1 MKTDARGFWVP
12 SDYDKK
18 LWRARVILRTISNE
32 HESLTGGFLSPYGAQ
47 GCRVLID
54 VSKYGEEPRF
64 RVGIIAAVHDRG
76 SSSNVDV
83 RWEDDPRGEF
93 STPSFV
99 QTCHI
104 AGVPEDLEE
113 PANTCADCGT
123 SLQSAA
129 YDVNATRC
137 RACLGRIAYAQ
148 PATIAHESAPTSPV
162 TEASNTARTTRY
174 ILDPASHTLTVDS
187 VTEHETYAGGLSTL
201 GIIERNTAWLT
212 DRPRE
217 NTLAIF
223 ADTATSLYVVESL
236 TREKSPMPA
245 SEYVRVFGID
255 QLSTDATMHAIAAN
269 WDDLESDLLPRHR
282 LSAEVTRQC
291 SLGIPIDRAVT
302 EAYVIVLDRMI
313 DCLRESGA
321 RFTASGQRIR

>member
-12 SDYDKK
+12 DTFDKK

-32 HESLTGGFLSPYGAQ
+32 HESLTGGFLSPYGAR
-47 GCRVLID
+47 GCRALID

-64 RVGIIAAVHDRG
+64 RVGIITAVHDRG

-93 STPSFV
+93 STPYLV

-137 RACLGRIAYAQ
+137 RACLDRIAYAQ
-148 PATIAHESAPTSPV
+148 PATIAHESAPTSPA
-162 TEASNTARTTRY
+162 TEAPNTAKTTRY
-174 ILDPASHTLTVDS
+174 ILDPASHTLTIDS
-187 VTEHETYAGGLSTL
+187 VTEHETYAGGIETL
-201 GIIERNTAWLT
+201 GIVERNTAWLT
-212 DRPRE
+212 DRPCAD
-217 NTLAIF
+217 TLAIF
-223 ADTATSLYVVESL
+223 AACCISLYVVESL
-236 TREKSPMPA
+236 TREEDTVPA
-245 SEYVRVFGID
+245 PEYVMVYGID
-255 QLSTDATMHAIAAN
+255 QLTTDVAKRAISAN
-269 WDDLESDLLPRHR
+269 WEALEQSLLPHHR

-302 EAYVIVLDRMI
+302 EAYEIVLDRMI
-313 DCLRESGA
+313 DFLRESSA
-321 RFTASGQRIR
+321 RFTASGQRIQ